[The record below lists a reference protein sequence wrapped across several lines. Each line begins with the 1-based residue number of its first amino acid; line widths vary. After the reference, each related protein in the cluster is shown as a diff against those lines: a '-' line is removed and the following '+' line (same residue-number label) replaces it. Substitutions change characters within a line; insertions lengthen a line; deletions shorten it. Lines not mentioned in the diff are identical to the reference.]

1 MTRTLDF
8 RAMGAGG
15 VSSVL
20 SPGGCRRTRAWR
32 LRIGGGRSALL
43 LTQGEKTEKVKY
55 LGASMDHGYHRRRSF
70 WPGSWRGALLSVALL
85 GVTGGLIGCKSPEEY
100 RHEANEVASEIIDQK
115 QVEAIGA
122 TEPFGIHRPSDI
134 LRRRLLKVQDLPYS
148 SAASLGTDALEPIEH
163 WPDESYPPEGE
174 ANGPDVVVEP
184 HDPVKLSLVD
194 ALQVGANNSDE
205 FQSRK
210 EDVFRAALSLDLER
224 NEFRTIFV
232 GGADVEAYRDTTGV
246 DEVTGVATGGLA
258 GASRTFKNGLDVSS
272 ALAVDLLSILTQGG
286 SSSLGFSSD
295 TSVTLPLLRGAGRRI
310 VTEPLTQAE
319 RNVIYAIWDFERFKR
334 TFAVGIAQDYFGVL
348 RQMDSVINAR
358 DNYRSAITSARYARR
373 QADAG
378 RITQVEVDQAVQR
391 ELGARNSWISAQEQL
406 KDRLDAFKSQIGLP
420 PDALIELDPN
430 DLVQL
435 RARSD
440 EIIREIKANA
450 DMPAEEVPPADAPVE
465 LQPATYEAAGPF
477 EIDAREAIRLALEHR
492 RDLQVANGEVYD
504 AQRAVVVRAD
514 ALEAELTLGGR
525 VTLADDDD
533 DGSLHLDGGRYAAL
547 LSLDLPLERTAER
560 NAYRNSLIDLER
572 ATRNVQQ
579 LEDQIKLS
587 IRSQLRALLESRESI
602 QINAQQV
609 VVAEKRVRS
618 AQLFLEAGRAQ
629 IRDLLEAQDALLSA
643 QNQLTAAVV
652 NYRIAELQLQRDLGL
667 LEVNEKGL
675 WQEYSPEDN
684 QS

>member
-1 MTRTLDF
+1 MQWGPKPF
-8 RAMGAGG
+8 RLYFAPEPAGWPG
-15 VSSVL
+15 CSV
-20 SPGGCRRTRAWR
+20 R
-32 LRIGGGRSALL
+32 GGGGKGALL
-43 LTQGEKTEKVKY
+43 LTPGEEKKKLKY
-55 LGASMDHGYHRRRSF
+55 LGASMDHGYHRRGKLG
-70 WPGSWRGALLSVALL
+70 PGRWRRTLL
-85 GVTGGLIGCKSPEEY
+85 GVVVLGATGGLIGCKSPEEY

-115 QVEAIGA
+115 QVEAIGE

-134 LRRRLLKVQDLPYS
+134 LRRRLLEIQDLPYS
-148 SAASLGTDALEPIEH
+148 SAASLGTDALAPIEH
-163 WPDESYPPEGE
+163 WPEESYPPESS

-184 HDPVKLSLVD
+184 NDPVKLTLVD

-224 NEFRTIFV
+224 NEFRNIFV
-232 GGADVEAYRDTTGV
+232 GGADVETYRDTTGV
-246 DEVTGVATGGLA
+246 DEVTGVATGGFA
-258 GASRTFKNGLDVSS
+258 GVSRTFKNGLDVSS

-286 SSSLGFSSD
+286 NSSLGFRSD
-295 TSVTLPLLRGAGRRI
+295 TSVTLPLLRGAGRHI

-319 RNVIYAIWDFERFKR
+319 RNVIYAIWEFERFKR

-348 RQMDSVINAR
+348 RQMDAVINAR
-358 DNYRSAITSARYARR
+358 DNYRSAITSARWTRR
-373 QADAG
+373 RADAG
-378 RITQVEVDQAVQR
+378 RITQVEVDQALQR

-406 KDRLDAFKSQIGLP
+406 KNRLDSFKSQVGLP
-420 PDALIELDPN
+420 PDALIDLDPN
-430 DLVQL
+430 DLSQL
-435 RARSD
+435 RQRAD
-440 EIIREIKANA
+440 EIV
-450 DMPAEEVPPADAPVE
+450 EEMRAASDQLSEEAPPADAPVE
-465 LQPATYEAAGPF
+465 LQPVTYEDAGPF
-477 EIDAREAIRLALEHR
+477 EIDATQAIRLALERR
-492 RDLQVANGEVYD
+492 RDLQVANGAVYD

-525 VTLADDDD
+525 VTLAEDDE
-533 DGSLHLDGGRYAAL
+533 DGSLHLEGGRYAAL
-547 LSLDLPLERTAER
+547 LSLDLPLDRTAER

-572 ATRNVQQ
+572 ATRNVQR

-684 QS
+684 PS